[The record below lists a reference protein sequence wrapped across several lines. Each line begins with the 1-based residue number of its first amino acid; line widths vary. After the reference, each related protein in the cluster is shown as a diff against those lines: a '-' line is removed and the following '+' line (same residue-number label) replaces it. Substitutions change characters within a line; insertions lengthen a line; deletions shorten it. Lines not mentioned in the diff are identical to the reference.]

1 MKNRWTK
8 SAASLLLSASI
19 LAGNLTLVAPNV
31 YAAPQPEDTQPETKT
46 EQPAA
51 QPQDVRNV
59 ARTAE
64 NSIVSSQMEVLV
76 DPAFPRVI
84 EYRMNGKVMYGQSEP
99 LSVVK
104 INETEY
110 TPTVT
115 SSRTDDST
123 MHYRMEFP
131 EISAVIEADL
141 KVEDNVL
148 TFQVTKVEE
157 NGELV
162 RRIEIP
168 GQNLVSIRTTQPGAF
183 ETGVDVKGGVIYSDT
198 SPEERNALADKA
210 PDANPVEKSYL
221 FLNTDELA
229 ASITSNAINTYA
241 WGAEGNAR
249 NISYQNEKRIVYQTV
264 DKGEYK
270 EMGAWS
276 YPWTW
281 RETDTETLD
290 LPMAKV
296 AIVEDVNGSGN
307 VDWQDAA
314 IAGRDIIRVPYMSEE
329 STQSFFHIAYSRASL
344 AQWPFTKT
352 LDMVKKL
359 YLYTDGFGQFLQ
371 LKGYQAEGHDSNHP
385 DYGDSFSDKL
395 GGVEDLNLL
404 VDEALEKYNTHIGVH
419 LNHTEA
425 YPEAK
430 NYSYDLVTSTN
441 GWDSLD
447 LSKKI
452 DRYKDAAND
461 GVGGLAYRLNQ
472 LKEAVPNLQWIYY
485 DVYEAQGY
493 AEWKLAEATMSE
505 FAENNGMAI
514 GTEFQG
520 ALEAYSI
527 WNHVQCNASPAL
539 RIMKY
544 GMTDQFFYDPIL
556 LESRHAGSMGYGD
569 DGNQDQGT
577 GGQTIPDQI
586 DMFYQNNLLF
596 KYMQNHNIDQ
606 TRLFEGDDRAFDE
619 VRFEDGVIGKII
631 TQRGVQKDGID
642 ETRNPV
648 VELAEDGRLVARY
661 QKEFIG
667 EDPTEGNSGSKNIT
681 PLLTQYLLPWDTE
694 LDDPVSKN
702 GNKLYHYNSEGGATR
717 WELPASWNNETQVHL
732 YQLTDTGRVDKG
744 MLEVTDGFIT
754 IDAEA
759 NIPYIVCRENDPT
772 NIATVDEMN
781 FGEGTLIQD
790 PGFDYRDF
798 RAWDVSDE
806 NAAQILTGT
815 SGETFVEL
823 TGANAATVSQK
834 ITGLV
839 PGTTYQLSA
848 WVEVNGRTADL
859 VVENG
864 GETFQNTMKVSEIY
878 NQYYNSLRYNDE
890 GNMMQR
896 LKLEFT
902 ATAPEATISIRAN
915 AGGEGSYVDFDDF
928 RLIEKKNT
936 EWAQQAPEDALFFC
950 DFEMANDE
958 GWGPFVPVQNVN
970 RAHLSETHLGYTNDT
985 IQGKYSFKIRDSVGG
1000 YNHGEAVRTISSNM
1014 PLENG
1019 KTYTIQFDYW
1029 MKTEGAYD
1037 VSVSA
1042 GYVPGHQTVEGGDKN
1057 NLFAQTLDYEQT
1069 RFSQTFT
1076 VPDDGREYGL
1086 SFFKNLPG
1094 KEELIIDNLALYEGE
1109 KALPELPAPT
1119 YTFDTPDDRG
1129 EWTTAYGTG
1138 TAQVKT
1144 DETGDGYLEVTPD
1157 REMNVMLDAATN
1169 DIADGSISFDIT
1181 ADQNYSA
1188 GAVIRYI
1195 NKDNYFAVRFMGES
1209 TGWRWFS
1216 VVDGEETTGIINM
1229 PGTVLQAGRD
1239 QHVELSFEG
1248 ERIRMVVDGVPQFDA
1263 EIEGIRTEAGRVG
1276 VCGSNKIPFRIDNVL
1291 ITGQQAETGT
1301 PIIPE
1306 GGDNES
1312 TPGHYVG
1319 TTWDDAYVRG
1329 GSYSSQN
1336 FGVEGTMP
1344 VKNDGGPSST
1354 YWRQAYLKF
1363 TLPETIGEAVTSA
1376 KARLYLSSIGTVVGT
1391 ENVYLVSNDW
1401 DESTITANNAPA
1413 LGEVVATFEP
1423 LSAQDGYVEI
1433 DLTAAVQQALN
1444 AGQQYLSVAI
1454 QHATQAGG
1462 STDISI
1468 ASFEAADKAQR
1479 PRLTVDYDKDAG
1491 GLALSSSE
1499 LQVEQGMT
1507 ADLTARLIPA
1517 NPDAQYT
1524 WSIEDGTIASLDS
1537 SLNRATI
1544 TGLELGETV
1553 VTVTSGEY
1561 TAQCKVTVVE
1571 STQPILETYA
1581 PLADTYTNGGSLAD
1595 TVMGDADVLRIKDP
1609 TADGGGY
1616 YDRRIYMSLPVPESA
1631 VDGSMV
1637 SANLKLYMTDLPKT
1651 GDEVL
1656 QFVETAPWDEATLT
1670 YNNQPEPGAVLAEYS
1685 LYQDGVEGQYYSFDV
1700 TQLML
1705 DAAAAGKESLEFA
1718 IINKNHTPSFG
1729 FDAPSSE
1736 AAANQPVLEV
1746 LRERDP
1752 KPVVKTYNLAAD
1764 TYTNGGT
1771 LAETVLNGEKV
1782 IKLKTP
1788 TTDGG
1793 AYYDR
1798 RAYISLPVPQEA
1810 VDNTMSKAV
1819 LKLFMED
1826 LPELG
1831 SEVLQFVNTAEPW
1844 DPATLTYTNQ
1854 PAIADVLAE
1863 YSLYQDGVEG
1873 QYYEFDVTKLL
1884 QDAAAAGKQTLDF
1897 AIVNKNNTQRF
1908 GFDATSSEGTEGQR
1922 PVLEVT
1928 VG

>member
-51 QPQDVRNV
+51 QPQNVRNV

-84 EYRMNGKVMYGQSEP
+84 EYRMNGKTLYGQSEA

-104 INETEY
+104 INEQEY

-115 SSRTDDST
+115 SSRTNDST

-148 TFQVTKVEE
+148 TFQMTNIEE
-157 NGELV
+157 NGEKI

-168 GQNLVSIRTTQPGAF
+168 NHSLVSIRTTQPGAA
-183 ETGVDVKGGVIYSDT
+183 ETGVDVKGSYIAGDASK
-198 SPEERNALADKA
+198 EERVLLSDKA
-210 PDANPVEKSYL
+210 VDTIPVNKSYL
-221 FLNTDELA
+221 FLNTNELA
-229 ASITSNAINTYA
+229 ASITSNAINIYP
-241 WGAEGNAR
+241 WGAAESAR
-249 NISYQNEKRIVYQTV
+249 NITQQNETRIVYQTV

-276 YPWTW
+276 FPWTW

-290 LPMAKV
+290 LPMIKV
-296 AIVEDVNGSGN
+296 SVEEDVNGSGN

-344 AQWPFTKT
+344 AQWPFSRT

-385 DYGDSFSDKL
+385 DYGDSISDKL

-404 VDEALEKYNTHIGVH
+404 VDEALEKYNTHVGVH

-430 NYSYDLVTSTN
+430 NFSYDLVTSTN

-452 DRYKDAAND
+452 DRYKDATND
-461 GVGGLAYRLNQ
+461 GEGGLAYRLNQ
-472 LKEAVPNLQWIYY
+472 LKTAVPNLQWIYY
-485 DVYEAQGY
+485 DVYDAQGY
-493 AEWKLAEATMSE
+493 NEWKLATTTMQK
-505 FAENNGMAI
+505 FGDNKGMAI
-514 GTEFQG
+514 GSEYQG

-527 WNHVQCNASPAL
+527 WSHIQCNASPAL
-539 RIMKY
+539 RVMKY

-577 GGQTIPDQI
+577 VGQTIPDQI

-606 TRLFEGDDRAFDE
+606 TRLFEGDDRSFDE

-631 TQRGVQKDGID
+631 TQRGVQKDGIK

-661 QKEFIG
+661 QKEFRG
-667 EDPTEGNSGSKNIT
+667 EDPKEGNSGSKRIT

-744 MLEVTDGFIT
+744 MLQVTDGFIS

-772 NIATVDEMN
+772 NITTVDEMN
-781 FGEGTLIQD
+781 FGEGTLIND

-798 RAWDVSDE
+798 RKWDVSNE
-806 NAAQILTGT
+806 SAAQILTAT
-815 SGETFVEL
+815 SGETYVEL
-823 TGANAATVSQK
+823 SGADAATVSQK

-839 PGTTYQLSA
+839 PGTTYQLSV
-848 WVEVNGRTADL
+848 WTEVNGRTADL
-859 VVENG
+859 IVENG
-864 GETFQNTMKVSEIY
+864 GQTFQNTMEVSEIA
-878 NQYYNSLRYNDE
+878 NNYYNSLRYNDE

-902 ATAPEATISIRAN
+902 ATASDATISLRAN

-928 RLIEKKNT
+928 RIVEKKNT
-936 EWAQQAPEDALFFC
+936 EWAQEAPEDAVFFC

-958 GWGPFVPVQNVN
+958 GWGPFVPVQYVG
-970 RAHLSETHLGYTNDT
+970 RAHLSETHLGYTTDT
-985 IQGKYSFKIRDSVGG
+985 IQGKYSMKLREAAGG
-1000 YNHGEAVRTISSNM
+1000 REPGEFIRTIGSNM
-1014 PLENG
+1014 RLENG

-1029 MKTEGAYD
+1029 MKTKDAYN

-1042 GYVPGHQTVEGGDKN
+1042 GYDSQKTD
-1057 NLFAQTLDYEQT
+1057 LFNQSLNYEET
-1069 RFSQTFT
+1069 SFSQTFT

-1094 KEELIIDNLALYEGE
+1094 KEELIIDNIALYEGE
-1109 KALPELPAPT
+1109 KAMPEQPAPT
-1119 YTFDTPDDRG
+1119 YTFDTAEDRG
-1129 EWTTAYGTG
+1129 DWTTAYGSG
-1138 TAQVKT
+1138 SALVKT
-1144 DETGDGYLEVTPD
+1144 DETGNGWLEITPD
-1157 REMNVMLDAATN
+1157 RDFNVMLDAATN

-1181 ADQNYSA
+1181 ADQSYSA
-1188 GAVIRYI
+1188 GVVVRYI
-1195 NKDNYFAVRFMGES
+1195 DKDNYFAVRYMGES

-1216 VVDGEETTGIINM
+1216 MNGGEETTGILNM
-1229 PGTVLQAGRD
+1229 PGTALQAGRN
-1239 QHVELSFEG
+1239 QHVELTFAG
-1248 ERIRMVVDGVPQFDA
+1248 EHIRLVVDGVPQFDD
-1263 EIEGIRTEAGRVG
+1263 EIDGIRTEAGRIG
-1276 VCGSNKIPFRIDNVL
+1276 LCGSNKTTFRVDDL
-1291 ITGQQAETGT
+1291 RITGEQAEEGT
-1301 PIIPE
+1301 PIKPE
-1306 GGDNES
+1306 GGDTES

-1329 GSYSSQN
+1329 GSYGGQN
-1336 FGVEGTMP
+1336 FGIEGSMM
-1344 VKNDGGPSST
+1344 VKNDRDVS
-1354 YWRQAYLKF
+1354 YCRQAYLKF
-1363 TLPETIGEAVTSA
+1363 TLPETTGTAVTSA
-1376 KARLYLSSIGTVVGT
+1376 KARLYLSDIGAAAGT

-1401 DESTITANNAPA
+1401 SESTITANNAPA
-1413 LGEVVATFEP
+1413 LGDVIATFDP
-1423 LSAQDGYVEI
+1423 QSARDGYVEI

-1444 AGQQYLSVAI
+1444 EDQQYLSVAI
-1454 QHATQAGG
+1454 QHDTKIGG
-1462 STDISI
+1462 ETYIYI
-1468 ASFEAADKAQR
+1468 ASFESAEKSQR

-1491 GLALSSSE
+1491 GLMISSSE
-1499 LQVEQGMT
+1499 MQVEQGAA
-1507 ADLTARLIPA
+1507 ADLTARIVPA
-1517 NPDAQYT
+1517 NPDAKFT
-1524 WSIEDGTIASLDS
+1524 WTS
-1537 SLNRATI
+1537 SDETVATVEGKGD
-1544 TGLELGETV
+1544 TAVVSGLQLGETV
-1553 VTVTSGEY
+1553 ITVTSGDS
-1561 TAQCKVTVVE
+1561 TAQCRVTVTD
-1571 STQPILETYA
+1571 STALVLDTYSA
-1581 PLADTYTNGGSLAD
+1581 LADVYTNGGSKAD
-1595 TVMGDADVLRIKDP
+1595 QNFGSADVLRMKNA
-1609 TADGGGY
+1609 TADGGPD
-1616 YDRRIYMSLPVPESA
+1616 YDRRIYMSFPVPEQA
-1631 VDGSMV
+1631 ADGSMLT
-1637 SANLKLYMTDLPKT
+1637 ATIKLYMTDLPEM

-1656 QFVETAPWDEATLT
+1656 QFVETAAWDESTLT
-1670 YNNQPEPGAVLAEYS
+1670 WNNQPETGKVLAEYTLCQGS
-1685 LYQDGVEGQYYSFDV
+1685 NEGQYYSFDV
-1700 TQLML
+1700 TQLMK
-1705 DAAAAGKESLEFA
+1705 DAAAAGKTTLDFA
-1718 IINKNHTPSFG
+1718 IVNKNSTERFG
-1729 FDAPSSE
+1729 FDAPSRE
-1736 AAANQPVLEV
+1736 ASANQPVLEV